1 MVPHCSGCNRV
12 CGSLKPWVTVHRP
25 SGDDFLCHGCWEV
38 ITRHAWQ
45 SLELTKAI
53 MDVTEAIEDSLDG

>member
-1 MVPHCSGCNRV
+1 MLPLCSGCHRT

-25 SGDDFLCHGCWEV
+25 TGDDYLCHDCWEV

-45 SLELTKAI
+45 SLELTQAVN
-53 MDVTEAIEDSLDG
+53 DVIDDWERSGGV